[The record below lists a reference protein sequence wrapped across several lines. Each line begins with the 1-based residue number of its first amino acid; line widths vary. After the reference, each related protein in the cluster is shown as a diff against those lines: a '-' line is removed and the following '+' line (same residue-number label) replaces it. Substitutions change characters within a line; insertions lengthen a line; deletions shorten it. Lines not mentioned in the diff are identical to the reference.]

1 MTHIRLAVALRPW
14 DFEEARVLAR
24 DRKTGEEDVVSPA
37 EEDRDR
43 DLHLALSPEHN
54 DEEEKEGE
62 GEPYISSNDGV
73 ASLTMRVDGRFCG
86 LAYCLRE
93 AVLVWAVIVHTWIM
107 INVEVTDRIWA
118 AGAEK

>member
-43 DLHLALSPEHN
+43 DLHLA
-54 DEEEKEGE
+54 
-62 GEPYISSNDGV
+62 
-73 ASLTMRVDGRFCG
+73 T
-86 LAYCLRE
+86 LA
-93 AVLVWAVIVHTWIM
+93 
-107 INVEVTDRIWA
+107 
-118 AGAEK
+118 